1 MIKNLYKNDLGYMI
15 GTVYS
20 TVLGYE
26 IEIMYT
32 NDISLNYV
40 EKNVEYF
47 NNLDPA
53 FVEKLCAALK
63 RFFDDYYEMYPDLS
77 EYFADDL
84 IEEYDTDPKSILKYI
99 DIGVYSFNEYD
110 VENENVPVLN
120 LSGDC
125 EWDGDRQI
133 TILAKDNNLVY
144 VGPFLNYSVWNQEGI
159 EEIRF
164 DNYALPENDD

>member
-1 MIKNLYKNDLGYMI
+1 MIKNLYENDLGYMI

-26 IEIMYT
+26 IEVMYAK
-32 NDISLNYV
+32 DISQSYV

-47 NNLDPA
+47 NNLDSA

-63 RFFDDYYEMYPDLS
+63 RFFDGYYKMNPDLS
-77 EYFADDL
+77 DYFADDL

-99 DIGVYSFNEYD
+99 DIGTYKFDEYD

-125 EWDGDRQI
+125 EWNGDQQI
-133 TILAKDNNLVY
+133 TIMAKDNNLVY
-144 VGPFLNYSVWNQEGI
+144 VGSYLHYSVWYQEGVVKYHL
-159 EEIRF
+159 
-164 DNYALPENDD
+164 DNYAVPENDD

>member
-1 MIKNLYKNDLGYMI
+1 MIKNLYKNNLGYMI

-26 IEIMYT
+26 IEVMYAK
-32 NDISLNYV
+32 DISLNYV
-40 EKNVEYF
+40 EKNIEYF
-47 NNLDPA
+47 NNLDSA

-63 RFFDDYYEMYPDLS
+63 RFFDGYYKMNPDLS
-77 EYFADDL
+77 DYFADDL

-99 DIGVYSFNEYD
+99 DIGVYRFDEYD

-125 EWDGDRQI
+125 EWNGDAQI

-164 DNYALPENDD
+164 DNYAVPENDD

>member
-1 MIKNLYKNDLGYMI
+1 MIKNLYKNNLGYMI

-26 IEIMYT
+26 IEVMYAK
-32 NDISLNYV
+32 DISQSYV

-47 NNLDPA
+47 NNLDSA

-63 RFFDDYYEMYPDLS
+63 RFFDGYYKMNPDS
-77 EYFADDL
+77 SDDFADDL

-99 DIGVYSFNEYD
+99 DIGIYKFDEYD

>member
-1 MIKNLYKNDLGYMI
+1 MIKDLHENEFKEMV
-15 GTVYS
+15 GTFYS

-26 IEIMYT
+26 IEVMYAK
-32 NDISLNYV
+32 DISQNYV
-40 EKNVEYF
+40 EKNIEYF
-47 NNLDPA
+47 NNLDSA

-63 RFFDDYYEMYPDLS
+63 RFFDDYYEMNPDLS
-77 EYFADDL
+77 EDFADDL

-99 DIGVYSFNEYD
+99 DIGIYKFDEYD

-133 TILAKDNNLVY
+133 TILAKDNKLVY
-144 VGPFLNYSVWNQEGI
+144 VGPFLEYSVWYQEGI
-159 EEIRF
+159 EIIRF
-164 DNYALPENDD
+164 DNYAVPENDE

>member
-1 MIKNLYKNDLGYMI
+1 MIKDLHENEFKEMV
-15 GTVYS
+15 GTFYS

-26 IEIMYT
+26 IEVMYAK
-32 NDISLNYV
+32 DISQNYV

-47 NNLDPA
+47 NNLDSA

-63 RFFDDYYEMYPDLS
+63 RFFDGYYEMNPDLS
-77 EYFADDL
+77 EDFADDL

-99 DIGVYSFNEYD
+99 DIGVYYFDEYD

-144 VGPFLNYSVWNQEGI
+144 VGPWTDYSVWTQE
-159 EEIRF
+159 EF
-164 DNYALPENDD
+164 TKFHFHNYAVPENDD

>member
-1 MIKNLYKNDLGYMI
+1 MIKDLHENEFKEMV
-15 GTVYS
+15 GTFYS

-26 IEIMYT
+26 IEVMYT
-32 NDISLNYV
+32 KNISQSYV

-63 RFFDDYYEMYPDLS
+63 RFFDDYYEMNPDLS
-77 EYFADDL
+77 EDFADDL

-99 DIGVYSFNEYD
+99 DIGIYKFDEYD

-125 EWDGDRQI
+125 EWNGDQQI
-133 TILAKDNNLVY
+133 TIMAKDNNLVY
-144 VGPFLNYSVWNQEGI
+144 VGSYLHYSVWYQEGVVKYHL
-159 EEIRF
+159 
-164 DNYALPENDD
+164 DNYAVPENDD

>member
-99 DIGVYSFNEYD
+99 DIGVYRFDEYD

-125 EWDGDRQI
+125 EWNGDAQI

-164 DNYALPENDD
+164 DNYAVPENDD

>member
-26 IEIMYT
+26 IEVMYPK
-32 NDISLNYV
+32 DISLNYV

-47 NNLDPA
+47 NNLDQA

-63 RFFDDYYEMYPDLS
+63 RFFDDYYEMNPDLS

-84 IEEYDTDPKSILKYI
+84 IEEYDTDHNSILKYI
-99 DIGVYSFNEYD
+99 GIGVYRFDEYD
-110 VENENVPVLN
+110 AENENVPVLN

-125 EWDGDRQI
+125 EWNADEQI

-144 VGPFLNYSVWNQEGI
+144 VGPFQYYSVWNQEGVVKG
-159 EEIRF
+159 F
-164 DNYALPENDD
+164 LYNYAVPENDD